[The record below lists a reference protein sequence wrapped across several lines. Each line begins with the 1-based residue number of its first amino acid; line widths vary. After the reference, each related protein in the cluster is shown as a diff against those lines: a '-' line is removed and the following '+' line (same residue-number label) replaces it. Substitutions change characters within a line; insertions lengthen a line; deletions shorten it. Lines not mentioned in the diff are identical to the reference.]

1 MVIKPNPG
9 IPDLNRFE
17 VVVKSILFDGAN
29 SRLLANPLNT
39 DTELLI
45 ALPQNRQ
52 YDYIQVN
59 DKIEIGWDK
68 QSGICFPRK

>member
-1 MVIKPNPG
+1 
-9 IPDLNRFE
+9 

-29 SRLLANPLNT
+29 SRLLANPLNA

-68 QSGICFPRK
+68 QSGICFSRK